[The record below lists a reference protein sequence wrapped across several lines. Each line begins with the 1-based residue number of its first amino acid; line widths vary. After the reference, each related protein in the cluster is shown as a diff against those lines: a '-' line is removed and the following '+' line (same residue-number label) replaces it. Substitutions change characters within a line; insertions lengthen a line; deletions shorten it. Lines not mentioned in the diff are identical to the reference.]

1 MNRNILLFI
10 AIAALAIAATG
21 TGIYL
26 MSRGIRNNNPG
37 NIRSGPSQWQGM
49 SAVQTDDEYIQFDD
63 PVYGI
68 RAMARL
74 LQNYQANY
82 ELNTIRGIISRWA
95 PAHEN
100 PTDAYITNVS
110 RTVGVL
116 PDQRINVRDRM
127 EPLIKAII
135 LQENGRQ
142 PYSDETIRKG
152 ISLA

>member
-1 MNRNILLFI
+1 MNRDVLLFI

-26 MSRGIRNNNPG
+26 MARGIRNNNPG
-37 NIRSGPSQWQGM
+37 NIRHGTSQWQGM
-49 SAVQTDDEYIQFDD
+49 STEQTDDEYIQFDD

-68 RAMARL
+68 RAMTRL
-74 LQNYQANY
+74 LQNYESRY
-82 ELNTIRGIISRWA
+82 ELNTIKSIISRWA

-100 PTDAYITNVS
+100 PTDAYVANVA
-110 RTVGVL
+110 RIVGVL

-127 EPLIKAII
+127 EPLIRAII
-135 LQENGRQ
+135 LQENGLQ
-142 PYSDETIRKG
+142 PYSTEIIQKG